1 MVTALTSRIKE
12 NRSYL
17 LFLAVLTAVMVFFYT
32 LTSNFRVPETGMLP
46 RLVIVFSL
54 AVILLDALLT
64 LFPQFLPSQLVEDS
78 SASSGFENRDI
89 GLLDVGKEFG
99 WVFAYLAGMF
109 YIGFFTA
116 TFGFAFLYILL
127 NGPESSLVRRGAVA
141 AAWAIGI
148 NVFLWVL
155 FVELLQVSSVFQ
167 FGFFI

>member
-1 MVTALTSRIKE
+1 
-12 NRSYL
+12 
-17 LFLAVLTAVMVFFYT
+17 VLTAVMMFFYT

-46 RLVIVFSL
+46 RLVILFSL
-54 AVILLDALLT
+54 GVILLDAFLT
-64 LFPQFLPSQLVEDS
+64 LFPQLLPSGIVDDT
-78 SASSGFENRDI
+78 SAGSGFENRDI
-89 GLLDVGKEFG
+89 GLLDVAKEFG
-99 WVFAYLAGMF
+99 WVLLYLAAMF

-116 TFGFAFLYILL
+116 TFAFAFLYILV

-167 FGFFI
+167 FGVLL